1 MPAPIGNKYA
11 LGNKGGRPAVYKSPK
26 KLQSRIDEYFQY
38 IKGEKKGRRW
48 IRREEPATVTGLALF
63 LGFISRQSLL
73 DYREREEFSDIIKKA
88 VTRVE
93 HEYEKKLSG
102 FSTTGSIF
110 ALKNMGWKDKI
121 VNEHTG
127 ENGAPIKTQNIPL
140 TPEEIK
146 QYAAALEKEV

>member
-1 MPAPIGNKYA
+1 MPAPRGNQYAIGN
-11 LGNKGGRPAVYKSPK
+11 NGGRPAKYKSAK
-26 KLQSRIDEYFQY
+26 KLQSRIDEYFIHIQ
-38 IKGEKKGRRW
+38 GEKKAKRW
-48 IRREEPATVTGLALF
+48 IRKEEPATVTGLALF

-73 DYREREEFSDIIKKA
+73 DYREKQEFSDIIKKA

-127 ENGAPIKTQNIPL
+127 ENGSPIKTQNIPL
-140 TPEEIK
+140 TTEEIK
-146 QYAAALEKEV
+146 QYAATLEKEV